1 MDSPS
6 TAMGSLWAVP
16 EAAAQEPTPAPKR
29 MTLVIPV
36 QQGDPFKLF
45 ADGTFVAR
53 GSLQA
58 MIARMQNTIKTG
70 HHFFVR
76 HAGTLR
82 EAEVRRRTPEERA
95 AGIRPVVAI
104 RNFNGATP

>member
-1 MDSPS
+1 MDSNP
-6 TAMGSLWAVP
+6 MGSLWSIP
-16 EAAAQEPTPAPKR
+16 EAAAQELAPAQKR

-36 QQGDPFKLF
+36 QQGHPFKLF